1 LSDSLLIIQG
11 SDDVKEL
18 NNSSLLN
25 SKIICFDFGS
35 HRLLKK
41 KGISHQIIDNYFKTE
56 DKIEIDEKTIDVTQN
71 WYKQSNSNQMLEFN
85 ELSIGQL
92 MEPIAL
98 QYFLDTFWK
107 LFGIQRVIEK
117 ENPKKILSNSLYPY
131 CKILDNEKS
140 IELIRLEE
148 NTKTSDIEK
157 IELSFNLGGKMIS
170 TKISRNRY
178 SQIKGISEKI
188 LSSFSGT
195 SSQINKNEESI
206 LLLDFNPVYFT
217 KLLRELSE
225 IFPQV
230 FLLNQ
235 RRPAI
240 WNKESFNII
249 KETNCKVIHLSNF
262 SNNHLNSKIKKN
274 QEEFIKKMVLEIKNV
289 DKKYFTIFNSDY
301 WEIFKTDFVP
311 IIENRGKDLV
321 KQYFLLEKLFENIS
335 PNCIFEWSHRG
346 FEEQIVNKFAY
357 ERKIPVVFLQHAQFV
372 QSKNY
377 DKYLTIHPVIP
388 EANSKEAIW
397 GNIGMDYLIGK
408 KVEPDQILV
417 TGSPRHDPFFNEID
431 QTTNDGTILIAT
443 SGVSNSYTFAG
454 NEISALDDFEKS
466 LQKTIAI
473 IKKFP
478 DKKPIIKLHPAQ
490 SKFDMK
496 TLIHEID
503 PSIPIYKDT
512 NVIDLLKKCDT
523 VISTD
528 YSTILL
534 EAMIFKKPSMCIS
547 MQKLGHEE
555 EPMIKNLATYFEP
568 NLEKLDDAI
577 TKILSNE
584 KFRKQMIENGN
595 KHVEN
600 YFENKG
606 KSSKY
611 LADVLKNIRK

>member
-1 LSDSLLIIQG
+1 LTDSLLLIQG
-11 SDDVKEL
+11 SDDVREL

-25 SKIICFDFGS
+25 SKVICFDFVS
-35 HRLLKK
+35 HRLLNKK
-41 KGISHQIIDNYFKTE
+41 SISHQIIDNYFKTE
-56 DKIEIDEKTIDVTQN
+56 DKIEIDEKTIATTQN

-85 ELSIGQL
+85 ELNIGQL
-92 MEPIAL
+92 IEPIAL
-98 QYFLDTFWK
+98 QYFLETFWK

-131 CKILDNEKS
+131 CKILDNERT

-148 NTKTSDIEK
+148 NTKSSDIEK

-178 SQIKGISEKI
+178 SKMKEISEKI
-188 LSSFSGT
+188 LSSFLRIN
-195 SSQINKNEESI
+195 SQINRNEEFV
-206 LLLDFNPVYFT
+206 LLLDFNPVYFPE
-217 KLLRELSE
+217 LLRELSRT
-225 IFPQV
+225 FPQV
-230 FLLNQ
+230 CLLNQ

-240 WNKESFNII
+240 WNKESYNII
-249 KETNCKVIHLSNF
+249 KKTNCKIIQLSNF
-262 SNNHLNSKIKKN
+262 SNNQLNSKIEKN
-274 QEEFIKKMVLEIKNV
+274 QEEFVEKVVSGLKKI
-289 DKKYFTIFNSDY
+289 DKKYFSIFNSNY
-301 WEIFKTDFVP
+301 WEIFKTEFIP
-311 IIENRGKDLV
+311 IIENRGKDLI

-335 PNCIFEWSHRG
+335 PNCIFEWSHKG

-397 GNIGMDYLIGK
+397 GNIGMDYLIEK
-408 KVEPDQILV
+408 KVEPDQILL
-417 TGSPRHDPFFNEID
+417 TGSPRHDSFFNQID
-431 QTTNDGTILIAT
+431 QTTNDGTVLIAT
-443 SGVSNSYTFAG
+443 SGVSNLYTFAG
-454 NEISALDDFEKS
+454 NEIKTLDKFEES
-466 LQKTIAI
+466 LRKTIKI

-478 DKKPIIKLHPAQ
+478 DKKPIVKLHPAQ
-490 SKFDMK
+490 SKFDIK
-496 TLIHEID
+496 ALIHEID

-512 NVIDLLKKCDT
+512 NVINLLKKCDT

-555 EPMIKNLATYFEP
+555 EPMIKNLATYFVP

-577 TKILSNE
+577 SRILSDE
-584 KFRKQMIENGN
+584 EFRKEIVENGN

-606 KSSKY
+606 NSSKY
-611 LADVLKNIRK
+611 LTDVLKNIR